1 VPDIKIKY
9 GILIAAIAISLAW
22 HLLWLSV
29 IRVVSAPSE
38 AGSQKFSKVSFL
50 GPVSVRGAIEARN
63 TPTEITFLEERYI
76 DGLRKVDL
84 PKFGRSD
91 RGTIPVSDSR
101 DVERSLSLF
110 IERSL
115 EGEKLRP
122 AGIP

>member
-1 VPDIKIKY
+1 VPEIKIKY
-9 GILIAAIAISLAW
+9 RILIAAIAISLAW

-38 AGSQKFSKVSFL
+38 AGPQRFSKVSFL

-63 TPTEITFLEERYI
+63 VHAEITFLEERYI

-84 PKFGRSD
+84 PGSGRSD
-91 RGTIPVSDSR
+91 RARVPVSDGR

-122 AGIP
+122 AGIH